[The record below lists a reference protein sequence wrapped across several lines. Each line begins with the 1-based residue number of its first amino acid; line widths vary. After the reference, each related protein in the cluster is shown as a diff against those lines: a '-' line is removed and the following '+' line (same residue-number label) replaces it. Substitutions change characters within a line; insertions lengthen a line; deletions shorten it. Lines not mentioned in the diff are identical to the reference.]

1 MRKNRIG
8 VIGTV
13 VALFLISGCA
23 SGPSFEEYS
32 GTMDAVSADNGRIYI
47 YRVSGLG
54 AAIQPKVRI
63 NDEVVG
69 KAVPKGFFYVDKP
82 AGQYVIST
90 TTEAERNLSLGLAA
104 GEEKY
109 VRLEV
114 KMGLFAG
121 HVKPVLV
128 DSAEGKEELQKTKF
142 AGDLEE
148 KSGDE

>member
-1 MRKNRIG
+1 MTTNRVG
-8 VIGTV
+8 VVGAV
-13 VALFLISGCA
+13 VALFLVGGCA
-23 SGPSFEEYS
+23 SGPTFEEYAS
-32 GTMDAVSADNGRIYI
+32 SMEAVSADNGRIYI
-47 YRVSGLG
+47 YRVSSLG

-63 NDEVVG
+63 NEEVVG

-82 AGQYVIST
+82 PGQYVIST
-90 TTEAERNLSLGLAA
+90 TTEAERNLSLSLAA

-128 DSAEGKEELQKTKF
+128 DSADGKEELQKTKF
-142 AGDLEE
+142 AGD
-148 KSGDE
+148 SGDDSGDK